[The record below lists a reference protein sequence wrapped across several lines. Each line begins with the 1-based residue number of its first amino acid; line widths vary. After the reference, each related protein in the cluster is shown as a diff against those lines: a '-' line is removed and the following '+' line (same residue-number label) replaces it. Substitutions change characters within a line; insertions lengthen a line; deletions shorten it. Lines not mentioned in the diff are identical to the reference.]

1 MAATGNW
8 PTPTTQD
15 ASNDGGPSQYR
26 RNSVPLNAVVKL
38 PAEVDDL
45 TEAEELTLLDDE
57 WEPTES
63 SPSLT
68 RMLWPTPRAADFKGQ
83 KTASPNSAKR
93 VESGEA
99 NLCEAVAEAE
109 RKMWPTPN
117 AADSWVPEE
126 TTENTLRR
134 GGDGSL
140 RSSSGSLAKDG
151 PSGDVADP
159 EVVTVGTGLREGG
172 SGGVGWGRSGNG
184 SGADADTDRVGL
196 EGAEP
201 IRVGDDE
208 FTVGG
213 DDGRPGGGWWVV
225 EPDVGRV
232 AHGVPS
238 RVDRLRTLGNAVV
251 PQVAELIGR
260 RIVEAAG

>member
-140 RSSSGSLAKDG
+140 RSSSGSLAKEVHREMWPTPKSS
-151 PSGDVADP
+151 PSGPDFARA
-159 EVVTVGTGLREGG
+159 GREA
-172 SGGVGWGRSGNG
+172 SGGDDLATAV
-184 SGADADTDRVGL
+184 AQDADTDRVGL

-232 AHGVPS
+232 AHGVPA